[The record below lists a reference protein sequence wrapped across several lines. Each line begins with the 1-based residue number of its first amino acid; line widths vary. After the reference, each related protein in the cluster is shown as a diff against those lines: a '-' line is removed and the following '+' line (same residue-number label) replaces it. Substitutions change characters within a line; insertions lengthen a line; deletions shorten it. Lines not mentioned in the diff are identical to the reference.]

1 MEQWTKNIQIAQEQQ
16 VEIAQLKVEINK
28 KGGNED
34 LDKIKNLFK
43 EYVPV
48 KEWA

>member
-1 MEQWTKNIQIAQEQQ
+1 
-16 VEIAQLKVEINK
+16 LEINK
-28 KGGNED
+28 KGGNEE

-43 EYVPV
+43 DYVPV